1 VFRHLLPGETPPT
14 LDKVLGEEGM
24 LIVYPTEG
32 DSSLIKEYKAMS
44 PGLKQHAPVKSD
56 VEVTTNKR
64 YLTHALFALGGPDN
78 NLVVKG
84 LLQFL
89 PPSLKFEKDSFV
101 FKGTKY
107 DKEGMALAFCLSNPH
122 NKDHGVCIFFGLS
135 PEAVSA
141 AGHKLTHYGKYS
153 YVLFDNGTSVDK
165 GVFPEEKNPLS
176 AVF

>member
-1 VFRHLLPGETPPT
+1 MPLEKLVMNSQRQSYSLSSESRPRALYVDPEFEVFRHLLPGETPPT

-89 PPSLKFEKDSFV
+89 PPSLKFEV
-101 FKGTKY
+101 
-107 DKEGMALAFCLSNPH
+107 LLSL
-122 NKDHGVCIFFGLS
+122 K
-135 PEAVSA
+135 
-141 AGHKLTHYGKYS
+141 
-153 YVLFDNGTSVDK
+153 
-165 GVFPEEKNPLS
+165 KNLILK
-176 AVF
+176 